1 MFLGQVI
8 KTQRRQKG
16 LSQTELADQIT
27 NQNVISN
34 LERKSKAPKNSILV
48 KLLQRLDLTLNDVYS
63 EFTNIMHSELKQ
75 ELTSIEQRLLNGT
88 YDGIED
94 ELGLVGVNL
103 DSAELTGQHD
113 FIIALFNVHLKNTAD
128 ADFELDKVLRVTK
141 NDIYNVYT
149 LLAYITKANVYLD
162 LNQFDKAQYFF
173 DVVEAALKE
182 NFNVA
187 NATTLQKIYICQQL
201 SNYHLQA
208 DDFKSA
214 DKYAYIGIKLNQDE
228 HRCLFL
234 DHFYFIKAKANKDT
248 RNFDKY
254 MQLALA
260 FATYENNYGLKSE
273 INSLMD

>member
-214 DKYAYIGIKLNQDE
+214 DKYADIGIKLNQDE